1 MTMVERLSRWKD
13 EGVMTP
19 AQFERLGAIVRKDR
33 FSVSLELNA
42 LLYLGVLSIAAG
54 LLWTV
59 RTHFTDLGDTA
70 VVLALSVIV
79 ALCVWYCFS
88 RARPYS
94 SGEVESPTAIFDY
107 VLYLGCLV
115 FAIELAFVE
124 MRFALL
130 KDAWDTY
137 VLVSAAVFFA
147 VAYRF
152 DNRFV
157 LSLALSTLG
166 AWFGFKLTKFGFRS
180 AESLRVSALVYG
192 ALVAGMAAGLRR
204 LGIKPHFVETHL
216 HIAATAAFVALAS
229 GTWQGDAS
237 LVYLAGL
244 LALAAVSIAYGI
256 RHRQFAFVAYG
267 AVYPYAGLSLRLT
280 RHWGEMATLGY
291 GVVSASAMAVLM
303 VIVARRFGRDA

>member
-1 MTMVERLSRWKD
+1 MTMAGRLSQWKD
-13 EGVMTP
+13 EGVITA
-19 AQFERLGAIVRKDR
+19 AQFEALGVIVRKDR

-42 LLYLGVLSIAAG
+42 LLYFGVLAIAAG

-59 RTHFTDLGDTA
+59 RTHFAALGDTA
-70 VVLALSVIV
+70 IVAALTVIV
-79 ALCVWYCFS
+79 ALCVGYCLS
-88 RARPYS
+88 RAQPYS
-94 SGEVESPTAIFDY
+94 SREVESPTAIFDY

-115 FAIELAFVE
+115 FAIELAYLE
-124 MRFALL
+124 TRFTLL
-130 KDAWDTY
+130 GDSWDAY
-137 VLVSAAVFFA
+137 ILLSAIVFFA
-147 VAYRF
+147 AAYRF

-166 AWFGFKLTKFGFRS
+166 AWFGFKLTKFGVQP
-180 AESLRVSALVYG
+180 AASLRVSALIYG

-229 GTWQGDAS
+229 GTWQGGSS
-237 LVYLAGL
+237 LAYLTGL

-256 RHRQFAFVAYG
+256 QHRQFAFVAYG
-267 AVYPYAGLSLRLT
+267 ALYPYVGLSLRLT
-280 RHWGEMATLGY
+280 RHWTDMAMLGY

-303 VIVARRFGRDA
+303 VAIARRFGRDP

>member
-1 MTMVERLSRWKD
+1 M
-13 EGVMTP
+13 
-19 AQFERLGAIVRKDR
+19 
-33 FSVSLELNA
+33 
-42 LLYLGVLSIAAG
+42 
-54 LLWTV
+54 
-59 RTHFTDLGDTA
+59 
-70 VVLALSVIV
+70 
-79 ALCVWYCFS
+79 
-88 RARPYS
+88 
-94 SGEVESPTAIFDY
+94 
-107 VLYLGCLV
+107 LYLGCLV
-115 FAIELAFVE
+115 FAIELAYLE
-124 MRFALL
+124 TRFTLL
-130 KDAWDTY
+130 GDSWDAY
-137 VLVSAAVFFA
+137 ILLSAFVFFA
-147 VAYRF
+147 SAYRF

-229 GTWQGDAS
+229 GTWQGDSS

-256 RHRQFAFVAYG
+256 QHRQFAFVAYG
-267 AVYPYAGLSLRLT
+267 AVYPYVGLSLRLT
-280 RHWGEMATLGY
+280 RHWGDMATLGY

>member
-1 MTMVERLSRWKD
+1 MTMAERLSRWND
-13 EGVMTP
+13 EGAITP
-19 AQFERLGAIVRKDR
+19 AQFEVLGAIVGRDR

-42 LLYLGVLSIAAG
+42 LLYVGVLSIAAG

-88 RARPYS
+88 RAGPYS
-94 SGEVESPTAIFDY
+94 PGAVESPTAIFDY

-115 FAIELAFVE
+115 FAIEMAFIE

-147 VAYRF
+147 AAYRF

-157 LSLALSTLG
+157 LSLALSTLA
-166 AWFGFKLTKFGFRS
+166 AWFGIKLTRFGFGS
-180 AESLRVSALVYG
+180 ADSMRASALVYG
-192 ALVAGMAAGLRR
+192 ALVAGMGITLQR
-204 LGIKPHFVETHL
+204 LAIKPHFVETHL
-216 HIAATAAFVALAS
+216 HLAATAAFVALTS
-229 GTWQGDAS
+229 GVTSANTGFF
-237 LVYLAGL
+237 YLIGL
-244 LALAAVSIAYGI
+244 LMLAAVSIAHGL
-256 RHRQFAFVAYG
+256 RRREFAFVAYG
-267 AVYPYAGLSLRLT
+267 AVYPYIGISLKLVQRLSGT
-280 RHWGEMATLGY
+280 TAMAY
-291 GVVSASAMAVLM
+291 GVVSASAM
-303 VIVARRFGRDA
+303 VIVIVYVARRFGREE

>member
-1 MTMVERLSRWKD
+1 MVERLSRWKD
-13 EGVMTP
+13 EGVITP

-59 RTHFTDLGDTA
+59 RTHFTDLGDSV
-70 VVLALSVIV
+70 VVLALSAIV
-79 ALCVWYCFS
+79 AVCVWYCFS

-94 SGEVESPTAIFDY
+94 PGEVESPTAIFDY

-130 KDAWDTY
+130 KDAWDSY

-147 VAYRF
+147 AAYRF

-157 LSLALSTLG
+157 LSLALSTLA
-166 AWFGFKLTKFGFRS
+166 AWFGIKLSRFGFGS
-180 AESLRVSALVYG
+180 ADSLRASALVYG
-192 ALVAGMAAGLRR
+192 ALVAGTGIALQR
-204 LGIKPHFVETHL
+204 LTIKPHFVETHL
-216 HIAATAAFVALAS
+216 HVAATAAFVALTS
-229 GTWQGDAS
+229 GVTSANTGFF
-237 LVYLAGL
+237 YLFGL
-244 LALAAVSIAYGI
+244 LTLAVISIVYGI
-256 RHRQFAFVAYG
+256 RRREFAFVAYG
-267 AVYPYAGLSLRLT
+267 AVYPYVGISLKLVQWLSVT
-280 RHWGEMATLGY
+280 TTMAY
-291 GVVSASAMAVLM
+291 GVVSGTAM
-303 VIVARRFGRDA
+303 VIVIVYVARRFGREA

>member
-13 EGVMTP
+13 GGVITP
-19 AQFERLGAIVRKDR
+19 SQFERLGAIVRKDR
-33 FSVSLELNA
+33 FSVALELNA

-59 RTHFTDLGDTA
+59 RTHFIALGDTA
-70 VVLALSVIV
+70 IVTALTVIV
-79 ALCVWYCFS
+79 ALCFGYCFA
-88 RARPYS
+88 RAPAYS
-94 SGEVESPTAIFDY
+94 PGEVESPTAIFDY
-107 VLYLGCLV
+107 EQYQGCLV
-115 FAIELAFVE
+115 FAIELAYLE
-124 MRFALL
+124 TRFTLL
-130 KDAWDTY
+130 GDSWDAY
-137 VLVSAAVFFA
+137 ILLSAFVFFA
-147 VAYRF
+147 SAYRF

-229 GTWQGDAS
+229 GTWQGDSS

-267 AVYPYAGLSLRLT
+267 AVYPYVGLSLRVT
-280 RHWGEMATLGY
+280 RHWSATATMGY

-303 VIVARRFGRDA
+303 VIIARRFGRDA